1 MTTQHPQTGD
11 NPSEA
16 PDRPPEGAFSL
27 DDLMAQTLDPIG
39 PDSDGADGSSSQ
51 RRTRVDLP
59 AKTLQDLQW
68 NQVLALMAGESVTPK
83 GSEIIPNMMPLS
95 ERGAVDR
102 RLAETSEAMR
112 LLAEDDA
119 PPLVGLRDIRRALLH
134 VTREGALVGEDLAA
148 IARNCDV
155 ASRNHR
161 FFSGRDQR
169 LPYLGQVGRQIDPCD
184 ELRREL
190 HHAIDPGGQVSD
202 QASSQIRKLR
212 RSVQNQHDRLR
223 SRVEQLL
230 RRNDIEAHLQDDF
243 FTMREDRYVLPVR
256 VGAKTQVPGIVH
268 GYSSS
273 GKTAFIEPTELVDL
287 NNELRWAEI
296 ELQEEE
302 NRLLERLSRLVA
314 EFADRLKRNNKVLT
328 YLDVVMA
335 GARFGE
341 RIKATI
347 PELSQGRVEL
357 RQVRHPLLYLQ
368 HLRTVDGQ
376 TVSDVVPNDL
386 IIDPDKRVLVISG
399 PNTGGKTV
407 LLKSLGLC
415 ALMAHCGLPIP
426 ADDGSKLP
434 LYKSIFSDIGDEQSI
449 EQDLSTF
456 SGHLTNI
463 NTFLGRVGPESLVLL
478 DELFTGTD
486 PLQGAALA
494 VSLLEELAE
503 RGATASVTTH
513 LENLKTLAIQND
525 AFANASMG
533 FDVDQLEPTYRLT
546 LGIPG
551 SSFAVRI
558 ARRLGFPD
566 KLVERSLE
574 VLEGEEHHSVDEVLA
589 SLEDQMG
596 ELRSERNRFEQQ
608 RRHAER
614 QKEKYEKKYQD
625 LRKKERESVHE
636 ETRELKKEL
645 REARDLIRS
654 KIKEVQQS
662 KRVERGGQSSQ
673 EGVSQKDLTEI
684 QDQLRDAEQT
694 IEEASDKTRPP
705 KPGPEGLVRVPDD
718 DIEEGLEVFV
728 PSFNRK
734 GSVLQFD
741 AGQDQALVQI
751 GALKANV
758 DADELYYPSEAQ
770 RRSHKRGRRSSGGG
784 GGHGGGGHGGGGG
797 ASKQTSQPTDHEVSL
812 DIPQTGDNTVDLRG
826 LRVDEAIEKV
836 EMFMDH
842 AFLKNRTGVHII
854 HGHGTGALKRGVR
867 GYLVDSPY
875 ASDFRPG
882 NKKEGGDGVTV
893 AALAAQPELGT

>member
-1 MTTQHPQTGD
+1 MTTQYRQSGD
-11 NPSEA
+11 EPNDNQE
-16 PDRPPEGAFSL
+16 RVPEGAFSL
-27 DDLMAQTLDPIG
+27 DALMDQTLSPDG
-39 PDSDGADGSSSQ
+39 PDADRASRSQ
-51 RRTRVDLP
+51 IDLP

-68 NQVLALMAGESVTPK
+68 SQVLELMAGASVTPE
-83 GSEIIPNMMPLS
+83 GAELIPQLRPLS
-95 ERGAVDR
+95 ERGAVER
-102 RLAETSEAMR
+102 RLAETAEAMR
-112 LLAEDDA
+112 LLADDDA

-134 VTREGALVGEDLAA
+134 VTREGSLVGEDLAA

-161 FFSGRDQR
+161 FFSSRDER

-190 HHAIDPGGQVSD
+190 HHAVDPGGQVSD
-202 QASSQIRKLR
+202 QASGQIRKLR

-223 SRVEQLL
+223 SRVDQLL
-230 RRNDIEAHLQDDF
+230 KRHDIETHLQDEY

-256 VGAKTQVPGIVH
+256 VGAKGQVPGIVH

-296 ELQEEE
+296 ELEEE
-302 NRLLERLSRLVA
+302 QNRVLERLSRLVA
-314 EFADRLKRNNKVLT
+314 EYADRLERNGEVLT

-347 PELSQGRVEL
+347 PELTDKRVEL

-386 IIDPDKRVLVISG
+386 IIDPEKRVLVISG

-407 LLKSLGLC
+407 LLKSMGLC

-426 ADDGSKLP
+426 ADDGSQIP
-434 LYKSIFSDIGDEQSI
+434 LYESIFTDIGDEQSI
-449 EQDLSTF
+449 ERDLSTF

-463 NTFLGRVGPESLVLL
+463 NTFLGRVGPGSLVLL

-494 VSLLEELAE
+494 VSLLEELAV
-503 RGATASVTTH
+503 RGATTSVTTH

-525 AFANASMG
+525 KFANASMG
-533 FDVDQLEPTYRLT
+533 FDVEELEPTYRLT

-566 KLVERSLE
+566 KLVDRSIE

-589 SLEDQMG
+589 SLEDQMTQ
-596 ELRSERNRFEQQ
+596 LRSERNRFEQQ

-614 QKEKYEKKYQD
+614 QKQKYEKKYQE
-625 LRKKERESVHE
+625 LREKERESVHK
-636 ETRELKKEL
+636 ETRELKAEL

-662 KRVERGGQSSQ
+662 KKVERGT
-673 EGVSQKDLTEI
+673 EVNQKDLTEI
-684 QDQLRDAEQT
+684 QDQLRDAEKT
-694 IEEASDKTRPP
+694 IEEAGDKTRPP
-705 KPGPEGLVRVPDD
+705 KASPEGLVRVPADE
-718 DIEEGLEVFV
+718 IEEGLEVFV
-728 PSFNRK
+728 QSFNRK
-734 GSVLQFD
+734 GTVLQHKP
-741 AGQDQALVQI
+741 GEEQAQVQF
-751 GALKANV
+751 GALKASV
-758 DADELYYPSEAQ
+758 DVGDLFYPSEAQ

-784 GGHGGGGHGGGGG
+784 GRGR
-797 ASKQTSQPTDHEVSL
+797 SSEPTEHEISL

-826 LRVDEAIEKV
+826 LRVDEAIEKL

-882 NKKEGGDGVTV
+882 DKSEGGDGVTV
-893 AALAAQPELGT
+893 AALAANPSQSRQ